1 VLDIRFIVDNVDL
14 VRKAIADKHAANEHT
29 DLEKFVQ
36 LDQQRRQIQ
45 TEADRLAA
53 ERNRISKQVGHLM
66 GRRPQESPGAEDK
79 FAAQVA
85 EAHARSKE
93 LRARLE
99 ELEALGR
106 QVEAQLDEMRSWI
119 PNLPGAG
126 VPEGAD
132 GSANVVLHEHG
143 RQARFDFPPLP
154 HYELGVKLG
163 ILDCARGGK
172 TSGSGWY
179 FLRGDGSRLERA
191 LISWFLDRHRARG
204 YTELFPPFCVTEKA
218 LFGSGQIP
226 KLRDEMYAMPRDG
239 LFAIPTAEV
248 PVTNYHAD
256 EILDEED
263 LPIRYCAYSACFRR
277 EAGAAGAE
285 TRGILRV
292 HQFNKVEILKLTTP
306 ETSYAE
312 LEKLTRDAEELLEGL
327 GLRYRR
333 VVLCRG
339 DLGFHA
345 AKTYDLEA
353 WAPAAGKWLEVSSC
367 SNFTDYQARRANI
380 RYRPA
385 AGGKPRFVHT
395 LNGSGLALP
404 RLQVALWE
412 TFQQPDGSVLIPEVL
427 RRYMDG
433 QERIVPAA
441 GT

>member
-1 VLDIRFIVDNVDL
+1 
-14 VRKAIADKHAANEHT
+14 
-29 DLEKFVQ
+29 
-36 LDQQRRQIQ
+36 
-45 TEADRLAA
+45 
-53 ERNRISKQVGHLM
+53 
-66 GRRPQESPGAEDK
+66 
-79 FAAQVA
+79 
-85 EAHARSKE
+85 

-312 LEKLTRDAEELLEGL
+312 LEKLTRDAEELLEGCATAAWSCAAAIWVSTPPRL
-327 GLRYRR
+327 TTWKPGRR
-333 VVLCRG
+333 PRASGWRCRV
-339 DLGFHA
+339 A
-345 AKTYDLEA
+345 ATS
-353 WAPAAGKWLEVSSC
+353 P
-367 SNFTDYQARRANI
+367 TTRRAGPTSATG
-380 RYRPA
+380 RRPA
-385 AGGKPRFVHT
+385 ASRASCTRSTVPAWRCRVSRWPSGKPFSSPTAR
-395 LNGSGLALP
+395 S
-404 RLQVALWE
+404 
-412 TFQQPDGSVLIPEVL
+412 
-427 RRYMDG
+427 
-433 QERIVPAA
+433 
-441 GT
+441 